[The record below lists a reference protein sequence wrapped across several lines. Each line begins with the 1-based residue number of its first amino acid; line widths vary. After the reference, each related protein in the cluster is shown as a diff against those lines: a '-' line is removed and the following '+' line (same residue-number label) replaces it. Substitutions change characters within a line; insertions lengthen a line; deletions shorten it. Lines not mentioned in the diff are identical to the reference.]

1 MRTPLR
7 RWRERRSQRSHLHNL
22 AAAWGLLLLV
32 ALALLAGCAMPGPTA
47 SSMRLPTRAPRTL
60 TPTPTVT
67 PTPFA
72 ITARAYYREGQ
83 ARRAAGDIEGA
94 LQSFT
99 WAIQRDPDFAPAYV
113 ARGAAYLTQGR
124 LDLALADAD
133 AALEADPT
141 AAAAHALRGEVLRQL
156 GITELSQAA
165 FEQAAE
171 LDANLQAETFR
182 SRWLA
187 AREDGQAIRML
198 TLSAEYADIHPDDP
212 LRYYYRG
219 WAYIELGHGLV
230 AARILIKGIEATPDP
245 SALLWFALGQAY
257 ATGGAWQEAVTALE
271 VTRALVQTGDASLFL
286 HTDQPI
292 VALFSAL
299 GRAYLGAGRCADA
312 ETMLTYAVDVGALA
326 SEHADDLR
334 RAHICQTP
342 TPTLTPSPTLTPGV
356 PGMQ

>member
-1 MRTPLR
+1 MRTSLR
-7 RWRERRSQRSHLHNL
+7 RWREWRSKCLQSHDP
-22 AAAWGLLLLV
+22 AVAWGLLLLV
-32 ALALLAGCAMPGPTA
+32 ALALFAGCATPGPTT
-47 SSMRLPTRAPRTL
+47 SPLCLPTRAPRAP

-72 ITARAYYREGQ
+72 ITARAYYREGH
-83 ARRAAGDIEGA
+83 ARRAAGDVEGA

-99 WAIQRDPDFAPAYV
+99 WAIQRDPHFAPAYV
-113 ARGAAYLTQGR
+113 ARGAVYLAQGK

-141 AAAAHALRGEVLRQL
+141 DATAHALRGEVLRQL
-156 GITELSQAA
+156 GVTGPSQAA
-165 FEQAAE
+165 FEQAAA
-171 LDANLQAETFR
+171 LDANLRTETFR
-182 SRWLA
+182 SRWLV
-187 AREDGQAIRML
+187 AREDGQTVRML

-230 AARILIKGIEATPDP
+230 AARILIEGIEATPDP

-257 ATGGAWQEAVTALE
+257 ATGGAWPEAVTALE
-271 VTRALVQTGDASLFL
+271 VARALVQAGDASLLL

-292 VALFSAL
+292 IVLFVAL

-312 ETMLTYAVDVGALA
+312 ETMLTYAVDIGAPA
-326 SEHADDLR
+326 SEHVDDLR
-334 RAHICQTP
+334 RARICQTP

-356 PGMQ
+356 PGM